1 MHYNCIQLWLKTIK
15 HTPCGNST
23 VFSLPLL
30 VKYINYTIYIKY
42 INSINLFS
50 KFKPNVNN
58 VMDFLF
64 AAFKL
69 LLIGKKRELQ

>member
-15 HTPCGNST
+15 HTPYGNST

-30 VKYINYTIYIKY
+30 VKYINYTIYIK
-42 INSINLFS
+42 SINLFS